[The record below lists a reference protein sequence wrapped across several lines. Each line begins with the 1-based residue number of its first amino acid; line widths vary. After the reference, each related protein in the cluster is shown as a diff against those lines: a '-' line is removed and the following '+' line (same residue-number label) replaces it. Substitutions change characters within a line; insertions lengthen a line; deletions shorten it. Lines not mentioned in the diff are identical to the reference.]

1 MRVALFKDSQASFTE
16 ALEDANIPYQEL
28 RPVPGQVMAAGTL
41 ITIALTTAIT
51 GPIAT
56 VLVAWLRARASR
68 KVMLTLRDKAII
80 HLEGYSV
87 EQVQQVLEVVE
98 HATVIDTK
106 PAE

>member
-1 MRVALFKDSQASFTE
+1 MRVALFKDSQGSFTE
-16 ALEDANIPYQEL
+16 ALEDAGIPYEEL

-68 KVMLTLRDKAII
+68 KVMLTLRDKTIV

-87 EQVQQVLEVVE
+87 EQVQQVLELVE
-98 HATVIDTK
+98 YATVIDTK